1 MACTI
6 LRILTFKEAFPFS
19 QIRILDLAG
28 TDMTNIYQYS
38 WSTDGVCWT
47 CWCDYNTYQQHA
59 RNIETDFYLRILVSG
74 SIGKVFVGGSLT
86 NCYNICI
93 KPETYDYNA
102 CDDPN
107 LFQPYANLDCALLL
121 QQQIADTIICMLGI
135 PVYYFRCD
143 PDKSTADFTFKEF
156 VMHNVVDC
164 KQLKLMIKEGQM
176 PSSNPKLTELDFEW
190 EVDWET
196 ELSKTQF
203 AKAFG
208 DTAVPKARDF
218 LYIPLMKRMW
228 EVNAAYDERNEG
240 FMWRS
245 TTWKLALVKYT
256 DSTNVLADGFDQV
269 IDQFVGKYY
278 QDTFGDLEEIEQDRE
293 SGYAQVAQPK
303 FAANNLYNIF
313 MEDAVRKQF
322 TKDDASIL
330 DKIYCHHNSVV
341 ARNIYKFK
349 NGNGCV
355 TYQKGICGDC
365 GTISMIIETPG
376 HLGGDVSKYIAEF
389 GPIGFEVAYDDKTK
403 EFSLGVEDLIT
414 TLQPFSTYLVIYRWN
429 RNTVTKELLVYRHT
443 HRKDFPIY
451 LLKPEH
457 YFFDLDNPVAELV
470 GKYNEDYNIETPQPC
485 QIHPWPLQATN
496 IKLYNRYLD
505 ADEAIKETIKYTT
518 TDERCVFADLARPL
532 NSGQGFTVR

>member
-1 MACTI
+1 MACCI
-6 LRILTFKEAFPFS
+6 HRILTFKEAFRFVPV
-19 QIRILDLAG
+19 RIIG
-28 TDMTNIYQYS
+28 TDGKDMTNIYQYS

-47 CWCDYNTYQQHA
+47 NWVDYDHYNLLA
-59 RNIETDFYLRILVSG
+59 KNVETDFYLRILVSG
-74 SIGKVFVGGSLT
+74 SIGEVYIDNAKT
-86 NCYNICI
+86 NCYSICI
-93 KPETYDYNA
+93 QPNTFTSTA
-102 CDDPN
+102 CEDPN
-107 LFQPYANLDCALLL
+107 IFQPYANLDCALLL
-121 QQQIADTIICMLGI
+121 QQQVADMIVCMFGLPI
-135 PVYYFRCD
+135 YYFRCD

-164 KQLKLMIKEGQM
+164 KQLKLMVKDGQM

-190 EVDWET
+190 EIDWET

-203 AKAFG
+203 ARAFG
-208 DTAVPKARDF
+208 DTAIPKARDF

-228 EVNAAYDERNEG
+228 EVNAAYDEKNTG

-245 TTWKLALVKYT
+245 TTWKLSLVKYS
-256 DSTNVLADGFDQV
+256 DSSDIITDGFDQA

-278 QDTFGDLEEIEQDRE
+278 QDTFGDLEEIEQERE
-293 SGYAQVAQPK
+293 SGYNQVSQPK
-303 FAANNLYNIF
+303 FAANNLYDIF

-322 TKDDASIL
+322 TKNDASIL
-330 DKIYCHHNSVV
+330 DKIYCHHNNIV

-349 NGNGCV
+349 NENGCV

-365 GTISMIIETPG
+365 GTISMMIETAG
-376 HLGGDVSKYIAEF
+376 HLSGDVSKLIAEF
-389 GPIGFEVAYDDKTK
+389 GPIEFEVAYDDQVK
-403 EFSLGVEDLIT
+403 EFSIGVDGLIS

-429 RNTVTKELLVYRHT
+429 KHTYTKELSIYRHT
-443 HRKDFPIY
+443 HRKDFPVY

-457 YFFDLDNPVAELV
+457 YYFDLEHPVAELV
-470 GKYNEDYNIETPQPC
+470 GPYNKDYDLQTPQQC
-485 QIHPWPLQATN
+485 QIHPWPLQVTN

-532 NSGQGFTVR
+532 NSGHGYTVR